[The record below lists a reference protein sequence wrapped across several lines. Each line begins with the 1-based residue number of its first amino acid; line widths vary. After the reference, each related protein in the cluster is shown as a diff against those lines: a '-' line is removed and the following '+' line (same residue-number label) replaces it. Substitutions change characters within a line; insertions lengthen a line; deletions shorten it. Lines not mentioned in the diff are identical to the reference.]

1 MKAEP
6 LVRETVGVGEGV
18 VLDELNCNQQLA
30 TFKGKIEP
38 CPPPALAVAFPGT
51 WELICPPAQF
61 LLTLSMVYRPSS
73 VNCGPKKSNTNY
85 IMAQVFKSMRILQ
98 MNVKIF
104 NLMF

>member
-51 WELICPPAQF
+51 WELVCPPAQF
-61 LLTLSMVYRPSS
+61 LLTLCLVYLIQSHTDQAQLT
-73 VNCGPKKSNTNY
+73 VDPKKATQ
-85 IMAQVFKSMRILQ
+85 IT
-98 MNVKIF
+98 
-104 NLMF
+104 